1 MVINNTLGERVFERL
16 KDEILTGNLK
26 PGDKLRHEELAERFE
41 VSLTPIKEAIHMLEQ
56 EGLAKLVPRKGAY
69 VIRLTDRDILEFTQI
84 RLALEGLAVDLVCE
98 KDQEKEGLDVLKGI
112 NRDFKAAVERR
123 DAGAGMHEDLR
134 FHLGIVT
141 LSGNKRLV
149 DLMTRMPL
157 ANFWGHVGRQ
167 AIMIELGD
175 AKVAEH
181 DGIIAAI
188 ESREA
193 QAAKGLLRRN
203 ILYPSIEGYSEP
215 GNPAA
220 VG

>member
-1 MVINNTLGERVFERL
+1 MVINNTLGERVFEHL

-26 PGDKLRHEELAERFE
+26 PGDKLRHEELAVKLQ
-41 VSLTPIKEAIHMLEQ
+41 VSLTPIKEAIHLLEQ
-56 EGLAKLVPRKGAY
+56 EGLVKTVPRKGAY

-84 RLALEGLAVDLVCE
+84 RLSLEILAVDLACE
-98 KDQEKEGLDVLKGI
+98 KGVEKEGLEDLKRI
-112 NRDFKAAVERR
+112 NRDFARAVERR
-123 DAGAGMHEDLR
+123 DAGDGMHADLK

-167 AIMIELGD
+167 TIMIELGD
-175 AKVAEH
+175 VKVAEH
-181 DGIIAAI
+181 NGIITAI

-193 QAAKGLLRRN
+193 SAAKQLLREN
-203 ILYPSIEGYSEP
+203 ILYPSLEGVSEP
-215 GNPAA
+215 ENAAA
-220 VG
+220 VR